1 MFVAC
6 VEWRFWSG
14 AQTNQ
19 AGRGQRNWEEIG
31 SRVLLW
37 LRPLSSASDITAM
50 LRRLKYLASMLHSF
64 FLKFGL
70 TLGEIDL
77 L

>member
-1 MFVAC
+1 MAVLVGRANKPSWARAEKLRGDWVARAFVA
-6 VEWRFWSG
+6 S
-14 AQTNQ
+14 
-19 AGRGQRNWEEIG
+19 
-31 SRVLLW
+31 
-37 LRPLSSASDITAM
+37 PLSSASDKTAM
-50 LRRLKYLASMLHSF
+50 LRRLKYLASILHSF